1 MRTLADAQKIP
12 EDVELESDTDED
24 EEDQY
29 LATSSTR
36 QKLEQ
41 LNAKAEAKGKAREVE
56 QSSPMYSGIGP
67 AQPVP
72 MPLGNLALD
81 ERGVVMPMT
90 PVTRR
95 RAVLQRELS
104 ESLRRSKPSIF
115 NSEPPS

>member
-1 MRTLADAQKIP
+1 M
-12 EDVELESDTDED
+12 ELESDSDEE

-56 QSSPMYSGIGP
+56 QAESAIYGGIGTT
-67 AQPVP
+67 QPVP
-72 MPLGNLALD
+72 MALGNVTLD

-104 ESLRRSKPSIF
+104 ESLRRSESYQVFARHPS
-115 NSEPPS
+115 